1 MAERNNPH
9 HHHSPG
15 KPHMPYM
22 SRTKERDQQAQDD
35 NPRAA
40 KVTPM
45 DATDPKNLK
54 ARDQET
60 NAISHAISVRNVGTM
75 HLNVLKREDTI
86 NHLPH
91 TMYYRSPE
99 LTLGQPIQNLP
110 TF

>member
-1 MAERNNPH
+1 ML
-9 HHHSPG
+9 
-15 KPHMPYM
+15 YM
-22 SRTKERDQQAQDD
+22 SRMSERDHEAQDD

-99 LTLGQPIQNLP
+99 LTLGQPTQNLP
-110 TF
+110 TS